1 MPQSISASTQNEDN
15 PEPVWF
21 VYIIENRL
29 GQLYTG
35 VSVDPARRMRQ
46 HLGELA
52 GGARALKGKA
62 PLRFKLMLELPGK
75 QSAMQLEYGIKQL
88 TKAQKLR
95 LIAGDTTMLPPHLQS
110 RLQAQKD

>member
-1 MPQSISASTQNEDN
+1 MSISASAQNEDN

-62 PLRFKLMLELPGK
+62 PLRFKLMLELPDK

-95 LIAGDTTMLPPHLQS
+95 LIAGDPATLPSHL
-110 RLQAQKD
+110 RAHLKT